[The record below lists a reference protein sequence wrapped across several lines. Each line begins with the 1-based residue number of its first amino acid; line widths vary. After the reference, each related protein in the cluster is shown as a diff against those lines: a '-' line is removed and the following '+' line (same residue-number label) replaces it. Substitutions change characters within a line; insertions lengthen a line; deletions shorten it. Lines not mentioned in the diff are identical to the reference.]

1 MAQDLRPG
9 TPLVLYEDNHLIAVH
24 KPAGMP
30 SQADASG
37 DAPITDWV
45 ADYLR
50 VKYDKP
56 GNVYVGLLHR
66 LDRPVAGV
74 LLCAKTSKAAS
85 RLSEAFQTRAVQKHY
100 HVITL
105 QAPPAP
111 SGTLQHFI
119 GSAPGTDKNIQRA
132 YTQAGPERKAAR
144 LHYRVLAQAG
154 GLHLLEVELETGRK
168 HQIRAQLAAAGCT
181 IVGDAKYGR
190 TDFLPDKS
198 IALLSYALAFAHPV
212 SKEAVRI
219 TAQYPPSWPWNQ
231 FAAPEV

>member
-66 LDRPVAGV
+66 LDRPVSGV

-119 GSAPGTDKNIQRA
+119 GPAPGTDKNIQRA

-198 IALLSYALAFAHPV
+198 IALLSYALTFAHPV

-231 FAAPEV
+231 FTAPVV

>member
-1 MAQDLRPG
+1 MAQEPLSGP
-9 TPLVLYEDNHLIAVH
+9 PLVLYEDNHLIAVH
-24 KPAGMP
+24 KPPGMP

-37 DAPITDWV
+37 DQPIGDWV

-50 VKYDKP
+50 VKYNKP

-66 LDRPVAGV
+66 LDRPVGGV
-74 LLCAKTSKAAS
+74 LLCAKTSKAAE
-85 RLSEAFQTRAVQKHY
+85 RLSTQFQTRAVVKHY
-100 HVITL
+100 RAITH

-111 SGTLQHFI
+111 SGTLNHFI
-119 GSAPGTDKNIQRA
+119 GPAPGTDKNIQRA

-154 GLHLLEVELETGRK
+154 GLHLLEIELETGRK

-198 IALLSYALAFAHPV
+198 IALLSYSLEFLHPV
-212 SKEAVRI
+212 TKEAVRI
-219 TAQYPPSWPWNQ
+219 TATPPGSWPWDV
-231 FAAPEV
+231 FAV

>member
-24 KPAGMP
+24 KPPGMP

-37 DAPITDWV
+37 DLPVGDWV

-50 VKYDKP
+50 VKYAKP

-66 LDRPVAGV
+66 LDRPVGGV
-74 LLCAKTSKAAS
+74 LLCAKTSKAAA
-85 RLSEAFQTRAVQKHY
+85 RLSDAFQTRDVRKVY
-100 HVITL
+100 HAITL

-119 GSAPGTDKNIQRA
+119 GPAPGTDKNIQRA
-132 YTQAGPERKAAR
+132 YTQAGPERKPAR
-144 LHYRVLAQAG
+144 LHYHVRAQVE
-154 GLHLLEVELETGRK
+154 GLHLLEIELETGRK

-198 IALLSYALAFAHPV
+198 IALLAYRVDLNHPV
-212 SKEAVRI
+212 SKEPLRI
-219 TAQYPPSWPWNQ
+219 TAAYPTSWPWSL
-231 FAAPEV
+231 FADKGL